1 MSEVEKLEKQ
11 HSSVEILADMHPPPH
26 WLPLTEEE
34 EEENRRYYEEIR
46 KREKE
51 LGVIY

>member
-1 MSEVEKLEKQ
+1 MNEAEKIEKQ
-11 HSSVEILADMHPPPH
+11 HGIEILADMHPPPH

-34 EEENRRYYEEIR
+34 KEENRRFYEELR